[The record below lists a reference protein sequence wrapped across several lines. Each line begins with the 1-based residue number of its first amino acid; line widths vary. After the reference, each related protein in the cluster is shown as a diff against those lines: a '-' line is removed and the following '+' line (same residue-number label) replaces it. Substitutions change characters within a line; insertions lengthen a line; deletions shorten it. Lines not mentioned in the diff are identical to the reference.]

1 VAVDATAAF
10 FDELASRGHEPVLA
24 RTSGT
29 LRFDIADGDRVEHW
43 YVTIRKGD
51 IDVARKRGRAD
62 SLLALDHS
70 LADEIFGGRTNV
82 IARMLRG
89 QVHIEGDLAVMMQF
103 QRLLPRP
110 AGSRELPTAGYAK
123 RTP

>member
-1 VAVDATAAF
+1 MADPTSAF
-10 FDELASRGHEPVLA
+10 FEELASRAHEPVLA

-29 LRFDIADGDRVEHW
+29 LRIDVADGDRVDHW
-43 YVTIRKGD
+43 FVTIRKGD
-51 IDVARKRGRAD
+51 IDVSRKRGRAD
-62 SLLALDHS
+62 SVLGLDRT
-70 LADEIFGGRTNV
+70 LADEIFSGGTNV

-110 AGSRELPTAGYAK
+110 AGSRELPAAGYAR
-123 RTP
+123 RTS

>member
-1 VAVDATAAF
+1 MNPTAEF
-10 FDELASRGHEPVLA
+10 FEGLAARHEPFLA

-29 LRFDIADGDRVEHW
+29 LRFDVADDDRVEHW

-51 IDVARKRGRAD
+51 IDVSRKKARAD

-70 LADEIFGGRTNV
+70 LADEIFSGRTNV

-110 AGSRELPTAGYAK
+110 AGSRELPSAGSAR
-123 RTP
+123 RTS

>member
-1 VAVDATAAF
+1 VPVDATTAF
-10 FDELASRGHEPVLA
+10 FEGLASRHEPFLA

-29 LRFDIADGDRVEHW
+29 LRVDVADGDRVEHW
-43 YVTIRKGD
+43 YVTISKGD
-51 IDVARKRGRAD
+51 IDVSRKKSRAD
-62 SLLALDHS
+62 SLLALDHP
-70 LADEIFGGRTNV
+70 LADEIFSGRTNV

-110 AGSRELPTAGYAK
+110 SGSRELPTAGYAR
-123 RTP
+123 RTS